1 MPFSYLQMF
10 RSLSRRELA
19 SALLFLKCVKKLN
32 VGVSFPRIY
41 SQIFK
46 IFQVC
51 EWVNVGMYERERNYE
66 NMSVFI
72 V

>member
-10 RSLSRRELA
+10 RSLSRWELA
-19 SALLFLKCVKKLN
+19 SALLFLKKLN
-32 VGVSFPRIY
+32 VGVSFPLIY

-46 IFQVC
+46 TFQVC
-51 EWVNVGMYERERNYE
+51 GWVNVGMYERERDYE
-66 NMSVFI
+66 NISVFI